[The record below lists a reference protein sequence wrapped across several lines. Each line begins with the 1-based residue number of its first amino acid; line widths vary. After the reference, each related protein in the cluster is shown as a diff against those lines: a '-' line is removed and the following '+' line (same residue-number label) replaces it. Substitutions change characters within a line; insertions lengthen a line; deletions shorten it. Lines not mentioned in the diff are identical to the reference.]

1 MKKHLNYGETQGR
14 RRTRKWRPHF
24 TARFSS
30 VRECS
35 GLSFDNCSEPVPGVC
50 FLFFSDWEGCVS
62 LCVCLCVHVPEQ
74 EIRLYILYYGILG
87 VMGPSILCCILY
99 IPSPQK
105 KKKKIQNANLLF
117 SLVECSYHLR
127 TSILV

>member
-62 LCVCLCVHVPEQ
+62 LCVSVCTRTRARDSSLHS
-74 EIRLYILYYGILG
+74 LLWYIGCDG
-87 VMGPSILCCILY
+87 AQY
-99 IPSPQK
+99 IVLHIIYSFSSEK
-105 KKKKIQNANLLF
+105 KKKKSRMPIYF
-117 SLVECSYHLR
+117 SHWWNVV
-127 TSILV
+127 II

>member
-1 MKKHLNYGETQGR
+1 MCV
-14 RRTRKWRPHF
+14 
-24 TARFSS
+24 FSS
-30 VRECS
+30 
-35 GLSFDNCSEPVPGVC
+35 
-50 FLFFSDWEGCVS
+50 FLIGKGVS

-105 KKKKIQNANLLF
+105 KKKKNP
-117 SLVECSYHLR
+117 ECQFTFL
-127 TSILV
+127 TGGM